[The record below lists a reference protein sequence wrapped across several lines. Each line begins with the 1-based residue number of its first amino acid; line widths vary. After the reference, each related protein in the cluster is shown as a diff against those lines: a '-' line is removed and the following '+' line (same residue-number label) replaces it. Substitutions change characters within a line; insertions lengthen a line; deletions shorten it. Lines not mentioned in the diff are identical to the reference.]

1 MMISDNIQRAADGM
15 LHFAGQSVPALAQRY
30 GTPLY
35 LLDEDRVRR
44 NIRLYTGMFREC
56 FGEKALPLYASKAA
70 SFRQIYRIVAEE
82 GMGVDTVSV
91 GEIHTALSAGFPAE
105 KIFFHGDGKTDADIR
120 YAVSHRIGY
129 FIVDNPEEL
138 EQLSREA
145 AAQGIVQKILLRITP
160 GIDPHTYKAVTT
172 GTIDVKFGV
181 PMETGQAF
189 AFVQEALELPTL
201 KVCGLHCH
209 IGSQVFDET
218 VFEDS
223 IDVMTDFMGQLYKDL
238 GFAVEMLNIGGGF
251 GVRYVDTDRCVDIP
265 ARIRSVAARLK
276 ERTEELGIPMPFF
289 LMEPGRSIVADA
301 GMTVYTVSSVKRIP
315 GYKYYVV
322 VDGGMTDNPRYCLY
336 GAHYTVLHADR
347 ETPFYAVYDLAG
359 RCCES
364 GDIIQ
369 PTIKLP
375 DDTRRGDHIAVC
387 TTGAYNYSMAS
398 NYNRLGRPPVVM
410 LSGGDSYIA
419 VRRETPEDLTAQDQ

>member
-35 LLDEDRVRR
+35 LMDEDRIRR

-82 GMGVDTVSV
+82 GMGVDTVSA

-105 KIFFHGDGKTDADIR
+105 KIFFHGDGKTDADIQ

-145 AAQGIVQKILLRITP
+145 TAQGIVQKILLRITP

-189 AFVQEALELPTL
+189 AFVQEALELPAL

-238 GFAVEMLNIGGGF
+238 GFTVEMLNIGGGF
-251 GVRYVDTDRCVDIP
+251 GVRYVDGEEDVRVSDFTEPMMDAIRAFCV
-265 ARIRSVAARLK
+265 
-276 ERTEELGIPMPFF
+276 EEQMP
-289 LMEPGRSIVADA
+289 LPVVYIEPGRWIAANA
-301 GMTVYTVSSVKRIP
+301 GITLYTVGSIKEIP
-315 GYKYYVV
+315 GIKTYVA
-322 VDGGMTDNPRYCLY
+322 VDGGMPDNPRQILY
-336 GAHYTVLHADR
+336 DAEYEAVVANKAGLPADKTVS
-347 ETPFYAVYDLAG
+347 VVG
-359 RCCES
+359 KCCES
-364 GDIIQ
+364 GDIVVEQTEITGKVESGDILYAGKVPQ
-369 PTIKLP
+369 FGPLGVSLGIGIVFLVIGFLVFDKMK
-375 DDTRRGDHIAVC
+375 RRF
-387 TTGAYNYSMAS
+387 SE
-398 NYNRLGRPPVVM
+398 VM
-410 LSGGDSYIA
+410 
-419 VRRETPEDLTAQDQ
+419 